1 MVLRYVVLGLALL
14 AICVWSV
21 YLLRCKGK
29 WLYALAPMLW
39 LGNATAFWVY
49 RLCTPGFDVTMVNSW
64 SVGVYLHAMLSL
76 LAMGSVAIG
85 EASRRQC

>member
-1 MVLRYVVLGLALL
+1 MILRYAVLGLSIA
-14 AICVWSV
+14 AIVVWTV

-39 LGNATAFWVY
+39 LVNATAFWVY
-49 RLCTPGFDVTMVNSW
+49 RLFTPGFDVTMVNSW

-76 LAMGSVAIG
+76 IAMGSVAIG
-85 EASRRQC
+85 EASSKRC